1 MQSTLKT
8 FCIGLATIGHLFVG
22 SVVAADEEEY
32 QGDAKKG
39 EQLYIKKVCHTCHG
53 KDAQTPLLPGYPKLA
68 GQDEKYLMRQ
78 IIDIRDGKRTNDMTG
93 TMKSFTKGLTEE
105 EIADIAA
112 WISSLSVCVK
122 PADNIENQNDE
133 KNSTKRF

>member
-68 GQDEKYLMRQ
+68 GQDEKYLVRQ
-78 IIDIRDGKRTNDMTG
+78 IIDIRDDKRVSDMTG
-93 TMKSFTKGLTEE
+93 TMKSFTQKLTDEN
-105 EIADIAA
+105 IADIAA
-112 WISSLSVCVK
+112 WVASLSACL
-122 PADNIENQNDE
+122 PANNIDNENDE
-133 KNSTKRF
+133 QKQNTE